1 MSTHCENMRILAGI
15 LLIVVLVGCNS
26 TNNSPTVIEISST
39 TPDGARYPNLFADDS
54 GTVYLSW
61 LQPGENQQFSV
72 MYAVGSPSS
81 QNSFTWSDL
90 TTVITSP
97 DFFVNWADF
106 PSVVGFD
113 GAPLAAHWLAKVPG
127 GTYAY
132 HVNMSFFDENANAD
146 ADVSIDANATFDS
159 NVKAK
164 NTNADAD
171 ENTYVSDVPEKE
183 NNTYLNETANVTSI
197 GSWGEIITPHLDRSP
212 TEHGFVSL
220 LPLDAHRV
228 LAVWLDGRQMKP
240 GAHDSHDSN
249 DSHDGHQMADLS
261 TAMTLRS
268 AEIHRNGTISR
279 KNVIDAAV
287 CECCSTSITPIPG
300 GAVVIY
306 RDRDEHEIRDISTAR
321 YDLESGTW
329 SAPQKVSD
337 DGWQIGG
344 CPVNGP
350 RISASGNRVAASWF
364 TASDGDMRTMLAVS
378 EDGGKS
384 FPEPIRVNEGSTIG
398 RTDIHMRENGDIWVS
413 WMETSGTL
421 TDILTQKISADGTR
435 GQRIVIASPESGRRS
450 GFPRMVATRDG
461 LLVAWTE
468 TQPNFSI
475 KTALVAW

>member
-1 MSTHCENMRILAGI
+1 MSTNCEIMRVIAGI
-15 LLIVVLVGCNS
+15 LLIVVFVGCS
-26 TNNSPTVIEISST
+26 SSIDSPTVIEISSV

-54 GTVYLSW
+54 GAVFLSW
-61 LQPGENQQFSV
+61 LQPEEDQHFSV
-72 MYAVGSPSS
+72 MYAVGSPSEE
-81 QNSFTWSDL
+81 NSFTWSDPA
-90 TTVITSP
+90 TVITSP

-132 HVNMSFFDENANAD
+132 HVNMSFFDGNAD
-146 ADVSIDANATFDS
+146 ADAHENAY
-159 NVKAK
+159 A
-164 NTNADAD
+164 
-171 ENTYVSDVPEKE
+171 SDVP
-183 NNTYLNETANVTSI
+183 NTNTDSSDSANVLVA

-220 LPLDAHRV
+220 LPLDADRV

-279 KNVIDAAV
+279 KNIIDAAV

-321 YDLESGTW
+321 YDFESGQW

-364 TASDGDMRTMLAVS
+364 TASEGDMRTMLSIS
-378 EDGGKS
+378 EDGGES
-384 FPEPIRVNEGSTIG
+384 FQAPIRINEGSTIG

-413 WMETSGTL
+413 WMETSGTHA
-421 TDILTQKISADGTR
+421 DILTQKISADGTR

-461 LLVAWTE
+461 LFVAWTE

-475 KTALVAW
+475 KTALVSW